1 MATYFILTTVA
12 EKAFDNVTL
21 MGRSIYSQE
30 DTLSLLKAHCKYPVI
45 VTFHNESP
53 AESLA
58 PLKTVLD
65 CLDKVVLHAKKV
77 VYKEEFDHYDAIM
90 LERAEYYEEKGW
102 FFVDLS
108 GGDFKAL
115 SKDRTAMLAENRR
128 VYELMSFLF
137 KHGCEFEYAGSRAK
151 IKIPIHHFSNRHLI
165 RPYMGPAKFE
175 CGVYNVTKTEEIVE
189 ITF

>member
-1 MATYFILTTVA
+1 VKFYK
-12 EKAFDNVTL
+12 E
-21 MGRSIYSQE
+21 RHEE
-30 DTLSLLKAHCKYPVI
+30 DLESLKA
-45 VTFHNESP
+45 T
-53 AESLA
+53 
-58 PLKTVLD
+58 
-65 CLDKVVLHAKKV
+65 LDKLDTMVLHAKKV
-77 VYKEEFDHYDAIM
+77 IYKETFDHYDVIM
-90 LERAEYYEEKGW
+90 LDRAEYYEENGW

-137 KHGCEFEYAGSRAK
+137 KHSCEFEYAGSRAK
-151 IKIPIHHFSNRHLI
+151 IKIPIHHYSNRHLI

-175 CGVYNVTKTEEIVE
+175 CGVYNVTKTEEIEE

>member
-1 MATYFILTTVA
+1 MSTYFTITTAV
-12 EKAFDNVTL
+12 EKAIDNVTIN
-21 MGRSIYSQE
+21 GRSIYSE
-30 DTLSLLKAHCKYPVI
+30 ADTLTLIKSHCKYPVI
-45 VTFHNESP
+45 VKFYKERHEDDL
-53 AESLA
+53 ESLKA
-58 PLKTVLD
+58 T
-65 CLDKVVLHAKKV
+65 LDKLDTMVLHAKKV
-77 VYKEEFDHYDAIM
+77 IYKETFDHYDVIM
-90 LERAEYYEEKGW
+90 LDRAEYYEENGW

-151 IKIPIHHFSNRHLI
+151 IKIPIHHYSNRHLI

-175 CGVYNVTKTEEIVE
+175 CGVYNVTKTEEIEE